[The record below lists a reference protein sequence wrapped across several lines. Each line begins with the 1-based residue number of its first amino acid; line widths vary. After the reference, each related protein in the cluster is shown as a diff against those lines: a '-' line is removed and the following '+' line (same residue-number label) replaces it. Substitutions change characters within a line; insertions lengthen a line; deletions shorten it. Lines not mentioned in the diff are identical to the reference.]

1 MIFTH
6 SMFTSS
12 YTQWDHNSSLFW
24 LTFVLCNILLTSL
37 ASVYLLSY
45 ECLIFNLCTSLCL
58 SQKLVCIFP
67 LLIFRTTAM
76 WVKQVHCWGSDPASL
91 TSQRTRSFDI
101 CKLQSVFLIYVCCIP
116 WVTRSVQASCTN
128 KASGTWWCPC
138 QCRGLVACPAAAAG
152 WGQLMDSLELCWRQ
166 NVYGH
171 MIKLLGTMGQ
181 SPHSECQSWHL
192 PPKWSDA

>member
-1 MIFTH
+1 MIFTC
-6 SMFTSS
+6 SMFISS

-45 ECLIFNLCTSLCL
+45 ECLIFNLSTSLCF

-76 WVKQVHCWGSDPASL
+76 WVKQVHCWGADPASL
-91 TSQRTRSFDI
+91 TSQKTRSFDI

-116 WVTRSVQASCTN
+116 WVTSQSRPAAQIKHQEPGGALASAGAWWPAQQLLQVGGSLWTHLSF
-128 KASGTWWCPC
+128 AEGRTSMGTW
-138 QCRGLVACPAAAAG
+138 
-152 WGQLMDSLELCWRQ
+152 
-166 NVYGH
+166 
-171 MIKLLGTMGQ
+171 
-181 SPHSECQSWHL
+181 
-192 PPKWSDA
+192 